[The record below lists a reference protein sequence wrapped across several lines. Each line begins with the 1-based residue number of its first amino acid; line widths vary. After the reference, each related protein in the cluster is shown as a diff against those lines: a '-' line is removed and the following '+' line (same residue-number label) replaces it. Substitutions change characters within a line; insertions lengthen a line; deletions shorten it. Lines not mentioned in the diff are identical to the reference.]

1 MSYMSLKGSRARSV
15 ARKER
20 LARESQTEHTLD
32 QIHIPKNQ
40 ATDRVLDALH
50 VPHASHAKAVHGPV
64 VKGPYSRWWAKHKS
78 KVSVGALAVAAFAAL
93 TLGVLAHG

>member
-1 MSYMSLKGSRARSV
+1 MSLKGSRARSQ

-32 QIHIPKNQ
+32 QLHFPKTQ
-40 ATDRVLDALH
+40 ATNRVLDVLH
-50 VPHASHAKAVHGPV
+50 VPHASHAKAVKSPAT
-64 VKGPYSRWWAKHKS
+64 KGPYSRLWAKHKS
-78 KVSVGALAVAAFAAL
+78 KVSVGVLVVASFAAL

>member
-1 MSYMSLKGSRARSV
+1 MSLKGSRVRSQ

-32 QIHIPKNQ
+32 QLHIPKNQ
-40 ATDRVLDALH
+40 ATDRVLDVLH
-50 VPHASHAKAVHGPV
+50 VPHASHAKAVKASAT
-64 VKGPYSRWWAKHKS
+64 KGPYSRWWVKHQS
-78 KVSVGALAVAAFAAL
+78 KVSVGALVVASFAAL